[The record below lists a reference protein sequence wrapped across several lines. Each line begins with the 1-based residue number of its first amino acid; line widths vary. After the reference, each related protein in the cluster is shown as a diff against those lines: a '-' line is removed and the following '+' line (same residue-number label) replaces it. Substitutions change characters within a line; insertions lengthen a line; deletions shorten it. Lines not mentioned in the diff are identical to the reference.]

1 MTQFAPLKL
10 GSDEQ
15 FARVRAFLRECGY
28 TAENIC
34 ARLGVERLALFE
46 GLQPRTEGWAQ
57 KDALNLLISLFSLG
71 ESVEAG
77 EARGLPEEF
86 RTLGLVA
93 EFGNARIFAPVAIG
107 PVEDLFFVSD
117 RWCSADG
124 SKFEI
129 ADDAVYPA
137 ITPNTLKFLD
147 TVPLQKCDA
156 LLDVGA
162 GTGVGALLG
171 AAHYA
176 KRAWAVDITERS
188 AKFAEFNARLNGLA
202 NVRSGRGDLYEPVR
216 GETFDRIIAHPPY
229 VPVLSHHW
237 TFHDGGDDGEL
248 LTRRLIEGLPEFL
261 RPEGI
266 FHCYAMGSDRE
277 QVFEERIRG
286 WLGARH
292 AEFDVQVIVKN
303 TMDPMQFAMQTVLKH
318 EDPNA
323 DLAKWKRLF
332 DGYKVKRLVFGP
344 MTIQRHDGKRKAFTA
359 RRVASAESTRAE
371 AEWLRQAESALA
383 AVADVLQMRP
393 KLARRLELV
402 VHHPV
407 QDGAFTASGYEVRTQ
422 YPFAEEANVP
432 GWAAVFLG
440 RCTGENTV
448 QELLDELKAEKYLK
462 PHVAPED
469 FAELVGNF
477 IARGFVEVEEMALP
491 ERR

>member
-1 MTQFAPLKL
+1 MPLKF

-15 FARVRAFLRECGY
+15 FARVRGFLRDSEY
-28 TAENIC
+28 TPEKIC
-34 ARLGVERLALFE
+34 ARLGVDRLGLFE
-46 GLQPRTEGWAQ
+46 GLQPRTEAWAD
-57 KDALNLLISLFSLG
+57 KNRLNLLISLFSLG
-71 ESVEAG
+71 ESVDTRDASL
-77 EARGLPEEF
+77 LPQDF
-86 RTLGLVA
+86 RALGLVA
-93 EFGNARIFAPVAIG
+93 DFGKGRVFAPVAIG
-107 PVEDLFFVSD
+107 PVEDLYFVSD
-117 RWCSADG
+117 RWCSPDG

-147 TVPLQKCDA
+147 TVPLQRCEA

-176 KRAWAVDITERS
+176 AQAWAADITERS
-188 AKFAEFNARLNGLA
+188 AKFAEFNRRLNSLT
-202 NVRSGRGDLYEPVR
+202 NVRALSGDLYEPVR

-261 RPEGI
+261 RPGGM

-277 QVFEERIRG
+277 QPFEERIRG
-286 WLGARH
+286 WLGATQD
-292 AEFDVQVIVKN
+292 EFDVQVIVKN
-303 TMDPMQFAMQTVLKH
+303 TMEPMQFAMQTVLKH
-318 EDPNA
+318 EGANS

-332 DGYKVKRLVFGP
+332 DGYKVKRLLFGP
-344 MTIQRHDGKRKAFTA
+344 MTIQRHAAKRKAFTS
-359 RRVASAESTRAE
+359 RRVASAESTRVE

-383 AVADVLQMRP
+383 TGANVLQMRP

-402 VHHPV
+402 VHHSV

-422 YPFAEEANVP
+422 YPFAEEAKIP

-440 RCTGENTV
+440 RCTGESTV
-448 QELLDELKAEKYLK
+448 QELLEELKAEKYLK

-469 FAELVGNF
+469 FAQMAATF
-477 IARGFVEVEEMALP
+477 IARGFVEVAEMPLP
-491 ERR
+491 VET